1 MSPLDYHI
9 KKICALVDARAIRK
23 RHFRAALDTVN
34 GAGGRI
40 AQRVLKKLGCS
51 VTGINLKMD
60 GRFAHTPEP
69 TPANLQSFSRFIQ
82 TKKVD
87 IGFALDP
94 DADRL
99 VLVAP
104 SGEVF
109 VEEYTLAIAVWHYL
123 NHIKKGAVVINQSTS
138 MMNEKIAAAMKRRA
152 YRSAV
157 GEINVVKEMMKR
169 KAVIGG
175 EGNGGI
181 IDPRLHY
188 GRDGIHGM
196 ALILETLAVSG
207 KTLPEIV
214 ALLPRYAIVKDTLSL
229 NSTQKKSF
237 AQITAPLKR
246 MLKNVQYTETDGLR
260 FAWRDRWLH
269 IRTSNTEPIIRIIAE
284 APTEKDA
291 RALIEKVKHLISK
304 I

>member
-1 MSPLDYHI
+1 MSPIDYHLIKICKLVNIRAI
-9 KKICALVDARAIRK
+9 KKRR
-23 RHFRAALDTVN
+23 FRVALDTVN
-34 GAGGRI
+34 GAGGCI
-40 AQRVLKKLGCS
+40 AQIVLKKLGCS

-69 TPANLQSFSRFIQ
+69 TPVNLQSFSKFIQ
-82 TKKVD
+82 DKKVD

-99 VLVAP
+99 VLAAP
-104 SGEVF
+104 SGEVLI
-109 VEEYTLAIAVWHYL
+109 EEYTLAIAVWHYL
-123 NHIKKGAVVINQSTS
+123 THIKKGPVVINQSTS
-138 MMNEKIAAAMKRRA
+138 IMNEKIAAAHKCRV

-157 GEINVVKEMMKR
+157 GEMNVVNEMIKR
-169 KAVIGG
+169 RAILGG

-196 ALILETLAVSG
+196 AFILEALAVSG

-214 ALLPRYAIVKDTLSL
+214 ALLPRYTIVKEKMPMEDI
-229 NSTQKKSF
+229 SF
-237 AQITAPLKR
+237 AKISAKLKR
-246 MLKNVQYTETDGLR
+246 RFKNIQHTETDGLR
-260 FAWRDRWLH
+260 FSWKNKWLH
-269 IRTSNTEPIIRIIAE
+269 IRLSNTEPIMRITAE

-291 RALIEKVKHLISK
+291 RSLIEKVKNLIFK